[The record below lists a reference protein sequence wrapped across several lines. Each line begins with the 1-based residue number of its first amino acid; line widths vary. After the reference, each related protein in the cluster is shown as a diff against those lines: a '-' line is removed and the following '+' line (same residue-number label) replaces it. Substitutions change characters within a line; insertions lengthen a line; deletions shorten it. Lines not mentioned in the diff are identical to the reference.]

1 MPSADPLGNTTH
13 QPLETDAMNA
23 TTPQYLVISALGE
36 DRPGIVKSLT
46 RPVTD
51 LGANILD
58 SRMTILGGE
67 FAILMMVEGSWDAI
81 AKLESQLPQ
90 QQERLGLTILTRRTG
105 GQRQEQSSLPYS
117 VNVVALDHP
126 GIVSHLAE
134 FFSSRHINIQD
145 LFTDSYHAAHTG
157 TPMFT
162 ATMTVNIPGNTAIA
176 ALREEFLDFCD
187 SLNLDGILEPS
198 KG

>member
-1 MPSADPLGNTTH
+1 MNTT
-13 QPLETDAMNA
+13 TM
-23 TTPQYLVISALGE
+23 QYLVISALGE

-46 RPVTD
+46 RPVTE
-51 LGANILD
+51 LGVNILD

-67 FAILMMVEGSWDAI
+67 FAILMMVEGSWDTI
-81 AKLESQLPQ
+81 AKLETQLPA
-90 QQERLGLTILTRRTG
+90 QQEKLGLTILTRRTD
-105 GQRQEQSSLPYS
+105 GQRQEQHTLPYT

-134 FFSSRHINIQD
+134 FFSNRNINIQD
-145 LFTDSYHAAHTG
+145 LYTDSYRAAHTG

-162 ATMTVNIPGNTAIA
+162 ATLSVNIPGNIAIA
-176 ALREEFLDFCD
+176 ALRDEFLDFCD
-187 SLNLDGILEPS
+187 SLNLDGIMEPS